1 MLRATARASTPPAR
15 AAALIAAIGV
25 LACVHG
31 GGQQTA
37 VPWDAVLDQPPSWY
51 ATGAARAMA
60 DAVLLHQRESGGWPK
75 DLDMTRPPA
84 GAAAA
89 RAEATI
95 DNGATTTQIRVLA
108 HVGASAGAVAARR
121 YQTAA
126 LRGIDYLLRAQYSNG
141 GWPQI
146 FPPRRDYSRY
156 ITFNDDA
163 MVNVLTLLREVSANS
178 GPFGF
183 VDEDRRRRA
192 GTAVDRGTAV
202 VLESQIEVQGT
213 LTAWCAQHD
222 EVTLEPRAARTFEP
236 AALSGAESVGIVRFL
251 MRQPATPRVAG
262 AIHAAV
268 AWLER
273 VRLPDG
279 RWARFYE
286 FGTNRP
292 IFAGRD
298 GVVRYNVD
306 EIERE
311 RREGYAWFGTWPKK
325 LLEQEYPAWKTRTGQ
340 PLEF

>member
-1 MLRATARASTPPAR
+1 MSCERLKKGSLVFLIAIAACSRETPAPPPREAPPTTTTT
-15 AAALIAAIGV
+15 AAATPAA
-25 LACVHG
+25 
-31 GGQQTA
+31 
-37 VPWDAVLDQPPSWY
+37 
-51 ATGAARAMA
+51 
-60 DAVLLHQRESGGWPK
+60 
-75 DLDMTRPPA
+75 
-84 GAAAA
+84 
-89 RAEATI
+89 
-95 DNGATTTQIRVLA
+95 
-108 HVGASAGAVAARR
+108 
-121 YQTAA
+121 
-126 LRGIDYLLRAQYSNG
+126 
-141 GWPQI
+141 
-146 FPPRRDYSRY
+146 
-156 ITFNDDA
+156 
-163 MVNVLTLLREVSANS
+163 
-178 GPFGF
+178 
-183 VDEDRRRRA
+183 
-192 GTAVDRGTAV
+192 
-202 VLESQIEVQGT
+202 
-213 LTAWCAQHD
+213 
-222 EVTLEPRAARTFEP
+222 P